1 MSNSAAGPELGAID
15 LSAFAAG
22 NGGIP
27 YVWTYGSK
35 APGPHLM
42 ICALIHGNEICGAH
56 AVADLLEDE
65 IRPVRGRLT
74 LAFANIAAYETFDAA
89 NPAASR
95 FLDEDLNRV
104 WAADVLDSD
113 RRSRELAR
121 ARALRS
127 VIDDVDH
134 FLGLH
139 SMQTQCPPLALAGLT
154 AKGRELARNVG
165 APAHVVVDAGH
176 AGGTRLRD
184 YASFAD
190 LTNPRSA
197 LLIECGQHWRASSR
211 DVAMDICQ
219 RFLTA
224 FGASDGR
231 APIAG
236 PQHLIE
242 VTEAITV
249 ASGEFVFTTAYQ
261 GLEVVPSAGTVIAI
275 NGGTEVR
282 TPYDDCVLIMPSLRL
297 RPGQTAVRLG
307 RYITEVAA

>member
-1 MSNSAAGPELGAID
+1 MRNSAAGLELGAID

-27 YVWTYGSK
+27 HFWTYGAE

-42 ICALIHGNEICGAH
+42 ICALIHGNEVCGAH
-56 AVADLLEDE
+56 AVAHLLEDE

-104 WAADVLDSD
+104 WAADILDSD

-121 ARALRS
+121 ARALRP

-134 FLGLH
+134 LLDLH

-184 YASFAD
+184 YAFFARPAS
-190 LTNPRSA
+190 PRSA
-197 LLIECGQHWRASSR
+197 LLVECGQHWHASSR
-211 DVAMDICQ
+211 DVAMDVCQ

-224 FGASDGR
+224 FGASDGT
-231 APIAG
+231 APIDG

-249 ASGEFVFTTAYQ
+249 ASGGFVFATAYQ

-307 RYITEVAA
+307 RYITKVAA